1 MRKCCLPK
9 IKKSKLEKPSLE
21 KSLDFTS
28 HFSSLLKQFKL
39 KDKKLKSKNTPISTT
54 NPDYTL
60 TEPNRKRSEPNR
72 KRSFDTYEQNFLK
85 KEEDKILIE
94 GQKYLIK
101 LYESNHTSLMDRIKN
116 ETKNEENNS
125 PKSLKT
131 PKKLEVFPYLNK
143 NDKTKENADI
153 IETLDDNDFI
163 DNTEEKVNETLSNEG
178 RSSSIK
184 NKYGLN
190 LFKKTKYVDPTCM
203 RDFFDK
209 YSKFNAVSRKYILKN
224 DTPSLAFIKSSNEK
238 KIVPNPLGLLRRTGD
253 AEKLNFNFQKVGD
266 NYMNVLSN
274 SLKYS
279 EHLTK
284 LDLNGNRLSN
294 DGVSK
299 IFKVIN
305 DNSVLANKLQS
316 IDLSENN
323 FGNQNLEDFILY
335 IQDSNNSLENLNIYG
350 NLIGKENTIR
360 ICESLGRYIGH
371 RLNSLNLGKNNIH
384 DDCVPSINSMLK
396 LCTGLRIL
404 NLSHNWLHNKP
415 ASQIIN
421 SLNNNL
427 ELKILDISWNLIGDD
442 LTTIPSYEE
451 LVNSEI
457 KHPDK
462 NFDNFA
468 LNEALGSLKLKL
480 RRNPLLPPIEDKT
493 KKEKND
499 KNNKEEP
506 NMADEIKEP
515 KKIPSKPKNPSDFAV
530 ALGEYFANVSM
541 DLIHLDISHNNIN
554 YEDCKLLSEKVKLNH
569 TLLGIHLDGNEMEIN
584 ALGFINAIEKNSKN
598 NKYFSES
605 QITYGIDKIY
615 QLRKTS
621 IDKVRKIRSKNNCWI
636 CDGFREIEF
645 EYVPEKPIEDPNNHL
660 VKIHLNFDNYKSFD
674 MIYND
679 GKYHMARMCPP
690 GDIYYFFSID
700 TELIKNEGKEGKN
713 EFKKIPYSSEY
724 INYTFDEEYMEEL
737 KNAKEKLTYEIREFR
752 RASLAG
758 NMSGNSNSNLI
769 DLSKLPTTDKSR
781 RKRKS
786 IVLLNT
792 NQNINIKVD
801 TICKMNIKYNNKVI
815 DENYR
820 KFFKFSIP
828 RPEKIINKF
837 IKPRTPWTFPVSIW
851 AYYGYDYNDI
861 SNSYLNQCFKFDF
874 DRCQFNK
881 DFKTEEALDDLKLFL
896 KQRYRNII
904 DCYKYYSSLSGFS
917 VWQITQNNLSEFINH
932 CNDFC
937 DKNYDINNVFLTQ
950 KTVCGN
956 LIDKEDRKKKN
967 KNLSDN
973 IVRHQFLNLLVRV
986 SKDKY
991 ITVLKTLSDPMEAVR
1006 TAFIDHFD
1014 EAIKGFEYH
1023 KWRQERYYNE
1033 KVDNFL
1039 KTYLPILDAL
1049 YLSWAKQKG
1058 PTKKETWMVLEEFN
1072 NLIQN
1077 LVDVNEYPIREN
1089 PYIFNISIN
1098 LQINEIYTDKHLN
1111 MFLPE
1116 FLEALCRAIDKASPY
1131 PPSEN
1136 KEDWPMSKRK
1146 EQPLVNKLENI
1157 LPVLMKLITHPDY
1170 KVLKDKFPIP
1180 TKDISTGLYV
1190 PNFESQFYKGYK
1202 IKTKEENND
1211 LDIKFE
1217 EENEEGNEDSEN
1229 SSSESDA
1236 SEKENKKK
1244 NDNDNGGEAKKDKEI
1259 EKNDKGEIIDKKANN
1274 DDIINMMRNEI
1285 QTEID
1290 NDNSEKNVINDKKT
1304 NEENNNI
1311 DNNNG

>member
-1 MRKCCLPK
+1 MKKYSLPK
-9 IKKSKLEKPSLE
+9 IKKSSIEKPVIG
-21 KSLDFTS
+21 KSLN
-28 HFSSLLKQFKL
+28 FSSPFSLLLKQFKL
-39 KDKKLKSKNTPISTT
+39 KEKNLKKTNSSQNKNINS
-54 NPDYTL
+54 NYNL
-60 TEPNRKRSEPNR
+60 TEPNVKNSY
-72 KRSFDTYEQNFLK
+72 DIYEHSNFSK
-85 KEEDKILIE
+85 KEEDKVYIE
-94 GQKYLIK
+94 GQKFLIK
-101 LYESNHTSLMDRIKN
+101 LYDSNHTSIIDKI
-116 ETKNEENNS
+116 KNEENTNTENIKK
-125 PKSLKT
+125 PNKT
-131 PKKLEVFPYLNK
+131 EVLPSININM
-143 NDKTKENADI
+143 NDNHNENIDNV
-153 IETLDDNDFI
+153 ENNFKTLDI
-163 DNTEEKVNETLSNEG
+163 DNMANNNDEKDNENLSSES
-178 RSSSIK
+178 RKLSAK
-184 NKYGLN
+184 NNYGLN
-190 LFKKTKYVDPTCM
+190 LFKKTKYVGETSI

-209 YSKFNAVSRKYILKN
+209 YSLFNSATRKYTFKN
-224 DTPSLAFIKSSNEK
+224 NTPALAFIKSSNEK
-238 KIVPNPLGLLRRTGD
+238 RIVPNPLGLIRRSGD
-253 AEKLNFNFQKVGD
+253 IEKLDFNFQKVGD
-266 NYMNVLSN
+266 KYLDVLSN

-294 DGVSK
+294 VGVSK
-299 IFKVIN
+299 LFKVVNENI
-305 DNSVLANKLQS
+305 VLANKLQS

-323 FGNQNLEDFILY
+323 LGNQNLEEFILY
-335 IQDSNNSLENLNIYG
+335 LQDSNNSLENLNLYG
-350 NLIGKENTIR
+350 NLIGKENTIK
-360 ICESLGRYIGH
+360 ICENLGRYIEY

-384 DDCVPSINSMLK
+384 DDCVPSICSMLK
-396 LCTGLRIL
+396 QCTGIRIL

-415 ASQIIN
+415 ASQIIKA
-421 SLNNNL
+421 LNDNL
-427 ELKILDISWNLIGDD
+427 ELKMLDISWNLIGDD

-468 LNEALGSLKLKL
+468 LDEALGSLKLKL
-480 RRNPLLPPIEDKT
+480 RRNPLLPPIEDKN
-493 KKEKND
+493 KKEKDD
-499 KNNKEEP
+499 KNKDTQNKSE
-506 NMADEIKEP
+506 EIKEP
-515 KKIPSKPKNPSDFAV
+515 KKIPAKPKNPSDFAV
-530 ALGEYFANVSM
+530 ALGDYFVNENI

-554 YEDCKLLSEKVKLNH
+554 YIDCKLLSEKVKQNH
-569 TLLGIHLDGNEMEIN
+569 TILGIHLDGNEMEIN
-584 ALGFINAIEKNSKN
+584 ALGFIIPIEKNSKN

-605 QITYGIDKIY
+605 QISYGIDKVY
-615 QLRKTS
+615 QLRKSS
-621 IDKVRKIRSKNNCWI
+621 IEKVRKIRSKNNCWI

-645 EYVPEKPIEDPNNHL
+645 EYIPEKPIENPNNFL
-660 VKIHLNFDNYKSFD
+660 FKIHLNFDNYKSFD

-679 GKYHMARMCPP
+679 GKYQMARMCPP
-690 GDIYYFFSID
+690 GDIYYFYTNN
-700 TELIKNEGKEGKN
+700 TEPIKNEGKSGKN
-713 EFKKIPYSSEY
+713 EFKKIPFRSEY
-724 INYTFDEEYMEEL
+724 IEYTFDQEYMEEL
-737 KNAKEKLTYEIREFR
+737 KNAKEKLTYEIR
-752 RASLAG
+752 RASVMG
-758 NMSGNSNSNLI
+758 NSTGNSNTNLI
-769 DLSKLPTTDKSR
+769 DLSKLPTSDKSR
-781 RKRKS
+781 KKRKS

-792 NQNINIKVD
+792 EQNISIKVD

-837 IKPRTPWTFPVSIW
+837 IKPRTPWSFPVSIW

-881 DFKTEEALDDLKLFL
+881 DFKTEEALDELKLFL
-896 KQRYRNII
+896 KERYRNII

-932 CNDFC
+932 CNGFC
-937 DKNYDINNVFLTQ
+937 DKSYDINNVFLTQ

-956 LIDKEDRKKKN
+956 LTDKEDRKKKN

-1006 TAFIDHFD
+1006 TAFTEHFD
-1014 EAIKGFEYH
+1014 YAIKGFEYH

-1058 PTKKETWMVLEEFN
+1058 PTKKETWMVLDEFN

-1077 LVDVNEYPIREN
+1077 IVDVNEYPIREN

-1116 FLEALCRAIDKASPY
+1116 FLEALCRVIDKASPY
-1131 PPSEN
+1131 PLSEN
-1136 KEDWPMSKRK
+1136 KEDWPLDKR
-1146 EQPLVNKLENI
+1146 QAQHLVSKLENI
-1157 LPVLMKLITHPDY
+1157 LPILMKLITHPDY

-1190 PNFESQFYKGYK
+1190 PNFENQFYKGYK
-1202 IKTKEENND
+1202 IKTKDENND
-1211 LDIKFE
+1211 MDIKFDE
-1217 EENEEGNEDSEN
+1217 GENNEESEN
-1229 SSSESDA
+1229 SVSENNDN
-1236 SEKENKKK
+1236 ENNKKNENNNNKVENKEN
-1244 NDNDNGGEAKKDKEI
+1244 D
-1259 EKNDKGEIIDKKANN
+1259 KNDKGEIVEKKDNS
-1274 DDIINMMRNEI
+1274 DDIINIMRNEMP
-1285 QTEID
+1285 TET
-1290 NDNSEKNVINDKKT
+1290 NNEGDKKNDVNEEKI
-1304 NEENNNI
+1304 NEENKNVDEKNEKNNE
-1311 DNNNG
+1311 NEN

>member
-1 MRKCCLPK
+1 MK
-9 IKKSKLEKPSLE
+9 
-21 KSLDFTS
+21 
-28 HFSSLLKQFKL
+28 
-39 KDKKLKSKNTPISTT
+39 
-54 NPDYTL
+54 
-60 TEPNRKRSEPNR
+60 
-72 KRSFDTYEQNFLK
+72 
-85 KEEDKILIE
+85 
-94 GQKYLIK
+94 
-101 LYESNHTSLMDRIKN
+101 
-116 ETKNEENNS
+116 
-125 PKSLKT
+125 
-131 PKKLEVFPYLNK
+131 
-143 NDKTKENADI
+143 
-153 IETLDDNDFI
+153 
-163 DNTEEKVNETLSNEG
+163 
-178 RSSSIK
+178 
-184 NKYGLN
+184 
-190 LFKKTKYVDPTCM
+190 
-203 RDFFDK
+203 
-209 YSKFNAVSRKYILKN
+209 
-224 DTPSLAFIKSSNEK
+224 K

-468 LNEALGSLKLKL
+468 LNEALGSLKLNL

-569 TLLGIHLDGNEMEIN
+569 TLLGIHLDGNEMKIN

-967 KNLSDN
+967 KNLCEN

-1202 IKTKEENND
+1202 IKTKEEKND